1 MRKYSINENYVA
13 SNGQQVFNIEKP
25 FVNDTIS
32 IFVNGILQVL
42 GENKDYLTVQDTG
55 KIIFNKPL
63 TEGDIVSVIS
73 TIASN
78 KINLEIISSG
88 KADKPNSLYKKYGTV
103 KRFKPNNVYEVQ
115 LCLDKDIIKWN
126 FVSHLNP
133 LSEGDIVSVIS
144 TVASKK
150 INLEIIS
157 PGKADKPNALYK
169 KYGTVK
175 RFKPNN
181 VYEVQLCLDKDIIKW
196 NFISHINPLFVSS
209 KKIWEDIGEFIE
221 GFTERYINSMIY
233 RNSVEVIE
241 LIDELANQEEAIENV
256 TYEIN
261 EDGDYTT
268 TYRAVKNWV
277 KFKTEIELVMARY
290 YGISYRYGSIRK
302 EIGDISIEK
311 STKLP
316 YIDNLLDRLKDQ
328 FEEADKVIRGL
339 NIVASAVKANDNYSY
354 EDWERTTN
362 F

>member
-1 MRKYSINENYVA
+1 MRKYSVNENYVA
-13 SNGQQVFNIEKP
+13 SNEQQVFNIEKP

-32 IFVNGILQVL
+32 VFVNGVLQVL
-42 GENKDYLTVQDTG
+42 GEDKDYLTVQDTG
-55 KIIFNKPL
+55 KVIFN
-63 TEGDIVSVIS
+63 E
-73 TIASN
+73 
-78 KINLEIISSG
+78 
-88 KADKPNSLYKKYGTV
+88 
-103 KRFKPNNVYEVQ
+103 
-115 LCLDKDIIKWN
+115 
-126 FVSHLNP
+126 P

-150 INLEIIS
+150 INLEIVS
-157 PGKADKPNALYK
+157 SGKADKPNALYK

-175 RFKPNN
+175 RLKPNN
-181 VYEVQLCLDKDIIKW
+181 VYEVHLCLDKDIIKW
-196 NFISHINPLFVSS
+196 NFVSHLNPLFVSS

-221 GFTERYINSMIY
+221 GFTERYINSMLY

-241 LIDELANQEEAIENV
+241 LIDELANQEEAVENV
-256 TYEIN
+256 TYETN
-261 EDGDYTT
+261 ENGDYTT

-290 YGISYRYGSIRK
+290 YGISYKYGSVRK
-302 EIGDISIEK
+302 EVGDISIEK

-339 NIVASAVKANDNYSY
+339 NTVASAIKGGDNYSY

>member
-1 MRKYSINENYVA
+1 MRKYSVNENYVA
-13 SNGQQVFNIEKP
+13 SNEQQVFNIEKP

-32 IFVNGILQVL
+32 VFVNGVLQIL
-42 GENKDYLTVQDTG
+42 GEDKDYLTVQDTG
-55 KIIFNKPL
+55 KVIFNEPL
-63 TEGDIVSVIS
+63 SEGDIVSVIS
-73 TIASN
+73 TVASN

-88 KADKPNSLYKKYGTV
+88 KADKPNALYKKYGTV
-103 KRFKPNNVYEVQ
+103 KRLKPNNVYEVH

-126 FVSHLNP
+126 FVSHL
-133 LSEGDIVSVIS
+133 
-144 TVASKK
+144 
-150 INLEIIS
+150 
-157 PGKADKPNALYK
+157 
-169 KYGTVK
+169 
-175 RFKPNN
+175 
-181 VYEVQLCLDKDIIKW
+181 
-196 NFISHINPLFVSS
+196 NPLFVSS

-221 GFTERYINSMIY
+221 GFTERYINSMLY

-261 EDGDYTT
+261 EDGDYIT
-268 TYRAVKNWV
+268 TYRAIKNWV

-302 EIGDISIEK
+302 EVGDISIEK

-339 NIVASAVKANDNYSY
+339 NTVASAIKGGDNYSY

>member
-1 MRKYSINENYVA
+1 MRKYSVNENYVA
-13 SNGQQVFNIEKP
+13 SNEQQVFNIEKP

-32 IFVNGILQVL
+32 VFVNGVLQIL
-42 GENKDYLTVQDTG
+42 GEDKDYLTVQDTG
-55 KIIFNKPL
+55 KVIFN
-63 TEGDIVSVIS
+63 E
-73 TIASN
+73 
-78 KINLEIISSG
+78 
-88 KADKPNSLYKKYGTV
+88 
-103 KRFKPNNVYEVQ
+103 
-115 LCLDKDIIKWN
+115 
-126 FVSHLNP
+126 P

-144 TVASKK
+144 TVASNK

-157 PGKADKPNALYK
+157 SGKADKPNALYK

-196 NFISHINPLFVSS
+196 NFVSHLNPLFVSS

-221 GFTERYINSMIY
+221 GFTERYINSMLY

-241 LIDELANQEEAIENV
+241 LIDELANQEEAVENV

-261 EDGDYTT
+261 EDGDYIT

-302 EIGDISIEK
+302 EVGDISIEK

-316 YIDNLLDRLKDQ
+316 YIDNLLNRLKDQ

-339 NIVASAVKANDNYSY
+339 NTVASAIKGGDNYSY

>member
-1 MRKYSINENYVA
+1 MRKYSVNENYVA
-13 SNGQQVFNIEKP
+13 SNEQQVFNIEKP

-32 IFVNGILQVL
+32 VFVNGVLQIL
-42 GENKDYLTVQDTG
+42 GEDKDYLTVQDTG
-55 KIIFNKPL
+55 KVIFNKPL
-63 TEGDIVSVIS
+63 SEGDIVSVIS
-73 TIASN
+73 TVASN

-88 KADKPNSLYKKYGTV
+88 KADKPN
-103 KRFKPNNVYEVQ
+103 
-115 LCLDKDIIKWN
+115 
-126 FVSHLNP
+126 
-133 LSEGDIVSVIS
+133 
-144 TVASKK
+144 
-150 INLEIIS
+150 
-157 PGKADKPNALYK
+157 ALYK

-175 RFKPNN
+175 RLKPNN
-181 VYEVQLCLDKDIIKW
+181 VYEVHLCLDKDIVKW
-196 NFISHINPLFVSS
+196 NFVSHLNPLFVSS

-221 GFTERYINSMIY
+221 GFTERYINSMLY

-241 LIDELANQEEAIENV
+241 LIDELANQEEAVENV

-268 TYRAVKNWV
+268 AYRAIKNWV

-302 EIGDISIEK
+302 EVGDISIEK

-339 NIVASAVKANDNYSY
+339 NTVASAIKGGDNYSY

>member
-1 MRKYSINENYVA
+1 MRKYSVNENYVA

-32 IFVNGILQVL
+32 VFVNGVLQVL
-42 GENKDYLTVQDTG
+42 GEDKDYLTVQDTG
-55 KIIFNKPL
+55 KVIFNEPL
-63 TEGDIVSVIS
+63 SEGDIVSVIS
-73 TIASN
+73 TVASN

-88 KADKPNSLYKKYGTV
+88 KADKPNALYKKYGTV
-103 KRFKPNNVYEVQ
+103 KRLKPNNVYEVQ

-126 FVSHLNP
+126 FVSHL
-133 LSEGDIVSVIS
+133 
-144 TVASKK
+144 
-150 INLEIIS
+150 
-157 PGKADKPNALYK
+157 
-169 KYGTVK
+169 
-175 RFKPNN
+175 
-181 VYEVQLCLDKDIIKW
+181 
-196 NFISHINPLFVSS
+196 NPLFVSS

-221 GFTERYINSMIY
+221 GFTERYINSMLY

-268 TYRAVKNWV
+268 AYRAIKNWV

-302 EIGDISIEK
+302 EVGDISIEK

-328 FEEADKVIRGL
+328 FEEADKIIRGL
-339 NIVASAVKANDNYSY
+339 NTVASAIKGGDNYSY

>member
-1 MRKYSINENYVA
+1 MRKYSVNENYVA
-13 SNGQQVFNIEKP
+13 SNEQQVFNIEKP

-32 IFVNGILQVL
+32 VFVNGVLQVL
-42 GENKDYLTVQDTG
+42 GEDKDYLTVQDTG
-55 KIIFNKPL
+55 KVIFN
-63 TEGDIVSVIS
+63 E
-73 TIASN
+73 
-78 KINLEIISSG
+78 
-88 KADKPNSLYKKYGTV
+88 
-103 KRFKPNNVYEVQ
+103 
-115 LCLDKDIIKWN
+115 
-126 FVSHLNP
+126 P

-150 INLEIIS
+150 INLEIVS
-157 PGKADKPNALYK
+157 SGKADKPNALYK

-175 RFKPNN
+175 RLKPNN
-181 VYEVQLCLDKDIIKW
+181 VYEVHLCLDKDIIKW
-196 NFISHINPLFVSS
+196 NFVSHLNPLFVSS

-221 GFTERYINSMIY
+221 GFTERYINSMLY

-256 TYEIN
+256 TYETN

-302 EIGDISIEK
+302 EVGDISIEK

-339 NIVASAVKANDNYSY
+339 NTVASAIKGGDNYSY

>member
-1 MRKYSINENYVA
+1 MRKYSVNENYVA
-13 SNGQQVFNIEKP
+13 SNEQQVFNIEKP

-32 IFVNGILQVL
+32 VFVNGVLQVL
-42 GENKDYLTVQDTG
+42 GEDKDYLTVQDTG
-55 KIIFNKPL
+55 KVIFN
-63 TEGDIVSVIS
+63 E
-73 TIASN
+73 
-78 KINLEIISSG
+78 
-88 KADKPNSLYKKYGTV
+88 
-103 KRFKPNNVYEVQ
+103 
-115 LCLDKDIIKWN
+115 
-126 FVSHLNP
+126 P

-144 TVASKK
+144 TVASNK
-150 INLEIIS
+150 INLEIVS
-157 PGKADKPNALYK
+157 SGKADKPNALYK

-175 RFKPNN
+175 RLKPNN
-181 VYEVQLCLDKDIIKW
+181 VYEVHLCLDKDIIKW
-196 NFISHINPLFVSS
+196 NFVSHLNPLFVSS

-221 GFTERYINSMIY
+221 GFTERYINSMLY

-256 TYEIN
+256 TYETN

-302 EIGDISIEK
+302 EVGDISIEK

-339 NIVASAVKANDNYSY
+339 NTVASAIKGGDNYSY

>member
-13 SNGQQVFNIEKP
+13 SNEQQVFNIEKP

-32 IFVNGILQVL
+32 VFVNGVLQVL
-42 GENKDYLTVQDTG
+42 GEDKDYLTVQDTG
-55 KIIFNKPL
+55 KVIFNEPL
-63 TEGDIVSVIS
+63 SEGDIVSVIS
-73 TIASN
+73 TVASN
-78 KINLEIISSG
+78 KINLEIVSSG
-88 KADKPNSLYKKYGTV
+88 KADKPNALYKKYGTV
-103 KRFKPNNVYEVQ
+103 KRLKPNNVYEVH

-133 LSEGDIVSVIS
+133 L
-144 TVASKK
+144 
-150 INLEIIS
+150 
-157 PGKADKPNALYK
+157 
-169 KYGTVK
+169 
-175 RFKPNN
+175 
-181 VYEVQLCLDKDIIKW
+181 
-196 NFISHINPLFVSS
+196 FVSS
-209 KKIWEDIGEFIE
+209 KKIWEDIGEFNE

-241 LIDELANQEEAIENV
+241 LIDELANQEEAVENV

-261 EDGDYTT
+261 EDGDYIT
-268 TYRAVKNWV
+268 TYRAIKNWV

-302 EIGDISIEK
+302 EVGDISIEK

-339 NIVASAVKANDNYSY
+339 NTVASAIKGGDNYSY

>member
-1 MRKYSINENYVA
+1 MRKYSVNENYVA
-13 SNGQQVFNIEKP
+13 SNEQQVFNIEKP

-32 IFVNGILQVL
+32 VFVNGVLQVL
-42 GENKDYLTVQDTG
+42 GEDKDYLTVQDTG
-55 KIIFNKPL
+55 KVIFNKPL
-63 TEGDIVSVIS
+63 SEGDIVSVIS
-73 TIASN
+73 TVASN

-88 KADKPNSLYKKYGTV
+88 KADKPN
-103 KRFKPNNVYEVQ
+103 
-115 LCLDKDIIKWN
+115 
-126 FVSHLNP
+126 
-133 LSEGDIVSVIS
+133 
-144 TVASKK
+144 
-150 INLEIIS
+150 
-157 PGKADKPNALYK
+157 ALYK

-175 RFKPNN
+175 RLKPNN
-181 VYEVQLCLDKDIIKW
+181 VYEVHLCLNKDIVKW
-196 NFISHINPLFVSS
+196 NFVSHLNPLFVSS

-268 TYRAVKNWV
+268 AYRAIKNWV

-302 EIGDISIEK
+302 EVGDISIEK

-339 NIVASAVKANDNYSY
+339 NTVASAIKGGDNYSY

>member
-1 MRKYSINENYVA
+1 MRKYSVNENYVA
-13 SNGQQVFNIEKP
+13 SNEQQVFNIEKP

-32 IFVNGILQVL
+32 VFVNGVLQVL
-42 GENKDYLTVQDTG
+42 GEDKDYLTVQDTG
-55 KIIFNKPL
+55 KVIFNKPL
-63 TEGDIVSVIS
+63 LEGDIVSVIS
-73 TIASN
+73 TVASN

-88 KADKPNSLYKKYGTV
+88 KADKPN
-103 KRFKPNNVYEVQ
+103 
-115 LCLDKDIIKWN
+115 
-126 FVSHLNP
+126 
-133 LSEGDIVSVIS
+133 
-144 TVASKK
+144 
-150 INLEIIS
+150 
-157 PGKADKPNALYK
+157 ALYK

-175 RFKPNN
+175 RLKPNN
-181 VYEVQLCLDKDIIKW
+181 VYEVHLCLDKDIVKW
-196 NFISHINPLFVSS
+196 NFVSHLNPLFVSS

-221 GFTERYINSMIY
+221 GFTERYINSMLY

-241 LIDELANQEEAIENV
+241 LIDELANQEEAVENV
-256 TYEIN
+256 TYETN

-268 TYRAVKNWV
+268 AYRAVKNWV

-302 EIGDISIEK
+302 EVGDISIEK

-339 NIVASAVKANDNYSY
+339 NTVASAIKGGDNYSY

>member
-1 MRKYSINENYVA
+1 MRKYSVNENYVA
-13 SNGQQVFNIEKP
+13 SNEQQVFNIEKP

-32 IFVNGILQVL
+32 VFVNGVLQVL
-42 GENKDYLTVQDTG
+42 GEDKDYLTVQDTG
-55 KIIFNKPL
+55 KVIFN
-63 TEGDIVSVIS
+63 E
-73 TIASN
+73 
-78 KINLEIISSG
+78 
-88 KADKPNSLYKKYGTV
+88 
-103 KRFKPNNVYEVQ
+103 
-115 LCLDKDIIKWN
+115 
-126 FVSHLNP
+126 P

-150 INLEIIS
+150 INLEIVS
-157 PGKADKPNALYK
+157 SGKADKPNALYK

-175 RFKPNN
+175 RLKPNN
-181 VYEVQLCLDKDIIKW
+181 VYEVHLCLDKDTIKW
-196 NFISHINPLFVSS
+196 NFVSHLNPLFVSS
-209 KKIWEDIGEFIE
+209 KKVWEDIGEFIE
-221 GFTERYINSMIY
+221 GFTERYINSMLY

-241 LIDELANQEEAIENV
+241 LIDELANQEEAVENV

-261 EDGDYTT
+261 EDGDYIT

-302 EIGDISIEK
+302 EVGDISIEK

-339 NIVASAVKANDNYSY
+339 NTVASAIKGGDNYSY

>member
-1 MRKYSINENYVA
+1 MRKYSVNENYVA
-13 SNGQQVFNIEKP
+13 SNRQQVFNIEKP

-32 IFVNGILQVL
+32 VFVNGILQIL
-42 GENKDYLTVQDTG
+42 GEDKDYLTVQDTG
-55 KIIFNKPL
+55 KVIFN
-63 TEGDIVSVIS
+63 
-73 TIASN
+73 
-78 KINLEIISSG
+78 
-88 KADKPNSLYKKYGTV
+88 
-103 KRFKPNNVYEVQ
+103 
-115 LCLDKDIIKWN
+115 
-126 FVSHLNP
+126 NP

-196 NFISHINPLFVSS
+196 NFISHLNPLFVSS

>member
-1 MRKYSINENYVA
+1 MRKYSVNENYVA
-13 SNGQQVFNIEKP
+13 SNEQQVFNIEKP

-32 IFVNGILQVL
+32 VFVNGVLQVL
-42 GENKDYLTVQDTG
+42 GEDKDYLTVQDTG
-55 KIIFNKPL
+55 KVIFNKPL
-63 TEGDIVSVIS
+63 SEGDIVSVIS
-73 TIASN
+73 TVASN

-88 KADKPNSLYKKYGTV
+88 KADKPN
-103 KRFKPNNVYEVQ
+103 
-115 LCLDKDIIKWN
+115 
-126 FVSHLNP
+126 
-133 LSEGDIVSVIS
+133 
-144 TVASKK
+144 
-150 INLEIIS
+150 
-157 PGKADKPNALYK
+157 ALYK

-175 RFKPNN
+175 RLKPNN
-181 VYEVQLCLDKDIIKW
+181 VYEVHLCLDKDIVKW
-196 NFISHINPLFVSS
+196 NFVSHLNPLFVSS

-221 GFTERYINSMIY
+221 GFTERYINSMLY

-261 EDGDYTT
+261 EDGDYIT
-268 TYRAVKNWV
+268 TYRAIKNWV

-302 EIGDISIEK
+302 EVGDISIEK

-339 NIVASAVKANDNYSY
+339 NTVASAIKGGDNYSY

>member
-1 MRKYSINENYVA
+1 MYMRKYSVNENYVA
-13 SNGQQVFNIEKP
+13 SNEQQVFNIEKP

-32 IFVNGILQVL
+32 VFVNGVLQVL
-42 GENKDYLTVQDTG
+42 GEDKDYLTVQDTG
-55 KIIFNKPL
+55 KVIFNEPL
-63 TEGDIVSVIS
+63 SEGDIVSVIS
-73 TIASN
+73 TVASN

-88 KADKPNSLYKKYGTV
+88 KADKPNALYKKYGTV
-103 KRFKPNNVYEVQ
+103 KRLKPNNVYEVQ

-126 FVSHLNP
+126 FVSHL
-133 LSEGDIVSVIS
+133 
-144 TVASKK
+144 
-150 INLEIIS
+150 
-157 PGKADKPNALYK
+157 
-169 KYGTVK
+169 
-175 RFKPNN
+175 
-181 VYEVQLCLDKDIIKW
+181 
-196 NFISHINPLFVSS
+196 NPLFVSS

-221 GFTERYINSMIY
+221 GFTERYINSMLY

-256 TYEIN
+256 TYETN

-302 EIGDISIEK
+302 EVGDISIEK

-339 NIVASAVKANDNYSY
+339 NTVASAIKGGDNYSY

>member
-1 MRKYSINENYVA
+1 MRKYSVNENYVA
-13 SNGQQVFNIEKP
+13 SNEQQVFNIEKP

-32 IFVNGILQVL
+32 VFVNGVLQIL
-42 GENKDYLTVQDTG
+42 GEDKDYLTVQDTG
-55 KIIFNKPL
+55 KVIFNKPL
-63 TEGDIVSVIS
+63 SEGDIVSVIS
-73 TIASN
+73 TVASN

-88 KADKPNSLYKKYGTV
+88 KADKPN
-103 KRFKPNNVYEVQ
+103 
-115 LCLDKDIIKWN
+115 
-126 FVSHLNP
+126 
-133 LSEGDIVSVIS
+133 
-144 TVASKK
+144 
-150 INLEIIS
+150 
-157 PGKADKPNALYK
+157 ALYK

-175 RFKPNN
+175 RLKPNN
-181 VYEVQLCLDKDIIKW
+181 VYEVHLCLDKDIVKW
-196 NFISHINPLFVSS
+196 NFVSHLNPLFVSS

-221 GFTERYINSMIY
+221 GVTERYINSMLY

-241 LIDELANQEEAIENV
+241 LIDELANQEEAVENV

-268 TYRAVKNWV
+268 AYRAIKNWV

-290 YGISYRYGSIRK
+290 YCISYRYGSIRK
-302 EIGDISIEK
+302 EVGDISIEK

-339 NIVASAVKANDNYSY
+339 NTVASAIKGGDNYSY
-354 EDWERTTN
+354 EDGERTTN

>member
-1 MRKYSINENYVA
+1 MRKYSVNENYVA
-13 SNGQQVFNIEKP
+13 SNEQQVFNIEKP

-32 IFVNGILQVL
+32 VFVNGVLQIL
-42 GENKDYLTVQDTG
+42 GEDKDYLTVQDTG
-55 KIIFNKPL
+55 KVIFNKPL
-63 TEGDIVSVIS
+63 SEGDIVSVIS

-88 KADKPNSLYKKYGTV
+88 KADKPN
-103 KRFKPNNVYEVQ
+103 
-115 LCLDKDIIKWN
+115 
-126 FVSHLNP
+126 
-133 LSEGDIVSVIS
+133 
-144 TVASKK
+144 
-150 INLEIIS
+150 
-157 PGKADKPNALYK
+157 ALYK

-175 RFKPNN
+175 RLKPNN
-181 VYEVQLCLDKDIIKW
+181 VYEVHLCLDKDIVKW
-196 NFISHINPLFVSS
+196 NFVSHLNPLFVSS

-221 GFTERYINSMIY
+221 GFTERYINSMLY

-241 LIDELANQEEAIENV
+241 LIDELANQEEAVENV

-268 TYRAVKNWV
+268 TYRAIKNWV

-302 EIGDISIEK
+302 EVGDISIEK

-339 NIVASAVKANDNYSY
+339 NTVASAIKGGDNYSY

-362 F
+362 FYCINLQIKNQKYVMSKSI

>member
-13 SNGQQVFNIEKP
+13 SNEQQVFNIEKP

-32 IFVNGILQVL
+32 VFVNGVLQVL
-42 GENKDYLTVQDTG
+42 GEDKDYLTVQDTG
-55 KIIFNKPL
+55 KVIFN
-63 TEGDIVSVIS
+63 E
-73 TIASN
+73 
-78 KINLEIISSG
+78 
-88 KADKPNSLYKKYGTV
+88 
-103 KRFKPNNVYEVQ
+103 
-115 LCLDKDIIKWN
+115 
-126 FVSHLNP
+126 P

-150 INLEIIS
+150 INLEIVS
-157 PGKADKPNALYK
+157 SGKADKPNALYK

-175 RFKPNN
+175 RLKPNN
-181 VYEVQLCLDKDIIKW
+181 VYEVHLCLDKDIIKW
-196 NFISHINPLFVSS
+196 NFVSHLNPLFVSS

-221 GFTERYINSMIY
+221 GFTERYINSMLY

-241 LIDELANQEEAIENV
+241 LIDELANQEEAVENV

-268 TYRAVKNWV
+268 AYRAIKNWV

-302 EIGDISIEK
+302 EVGDISIEK

-339 NIVASAVKANDNYSY
+339 NTVASAIKGGDNYSY